1 MTREEIIQEVVE
13 EWGRQDLQWGTVE
26 ERVGHRTDMVCLTLL
41 TEEVGEVAR
50 AINDGEPVH
59 RMKQELVQVAA
70 VAVMWLETLEY
81 RRNGD

>member
-1 MTREEIIQEVVE
+1 MTLDEIIKTVQEE
-13 EWGRQDLQWGTVE
+13 RESQNHRWGTVE
-26 ERVGHRTDMVCLTLL
+26 ERVGHSTDMVCLTLL

-70 VAVMWLETLEY
+70 VAVMWLEALEF